1 MHELREENQLL
12 PQLKAASETLEQELK
27 RSLSDNDDLRA
38 LIRRL
43 RADVRILA
51 GANRVLQRERD
62 AD

>member
-1 MHELREENQLL
+1 MHELREENKLL
-12 PQLKAASETLEQELK
+12 PQLKAANETLEQELK

-38 LIRRL
+38 LMRRL